1 MPTYRYVGRSSDGS
15 QVSGQL
21 DANNEDLAAE
31 SLMSK
36 GVIPTSIKLGKSGG
50 SVLNMDVSALFSPS
64 VPLEVLV
71 LFCRQLYSLTKAGV
85 PLLRSM

>member
-15 QVSGQL
+15 QVTGQL

-36 GVIPTSIKLGKSGG
+36 GIIPTSIKLGKKWRI
-50 SVLNMDVSALFSPS
+50 SVRYG
-64 VPLEVLV
+64 
-71 LFCRQLYSLTKAGV
+71 CI
-85 PLLRSM
+85 